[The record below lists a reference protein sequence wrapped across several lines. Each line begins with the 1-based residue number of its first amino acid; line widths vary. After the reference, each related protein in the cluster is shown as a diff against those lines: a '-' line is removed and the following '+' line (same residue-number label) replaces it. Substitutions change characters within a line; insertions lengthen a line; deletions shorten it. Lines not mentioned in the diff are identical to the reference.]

1 MTWLELIPDNTKR
14 VITVKYFPDGTHDK
28 ERVNYPKSFCGKYHP
43 SIWYVDIIDGIE
55 YDKDGIAV
63 FIDKYLDVIFTPEGD
78 VKIDDRDELDQAYA
92 TGELSDEQYTDA
104 LTECDYI
111 INDLCS
117 GIAKTNAW
125 CAGVRD
131 IVEKRIAAGEAIT
144 KCREVL
150 LLENHEG

>member
-1 MTWLELIPDNTKR
+1 MNITTINKLELIVMR
-14 VITVKYFPDGTHDK
+14 
-28 ERVNYPKSFCGKYHP
+28 
-43 SIWYVDIIDGIE
+43 
-55 YDKDGIAV
+55 A
-63 FIDKYLDVIFTPEGD
+63 YLDVIFTPEGD

-117 GIAKTNAW
+117 DIAKTNAW
-125 CAGVRD
+125 CAEVRD
-131 IVEKRIAAGEAIT
+131 IVEKRIVAGEAFT